1 MNSRLFTILLFLF
14 TMSVFQAMGSHIVGG
29 EVTYVYLGDSTS
41 SVTGTLYHKY
51 KVSLSIYEDCLNG
64 QPEAIAQDNPAF
76 FGLFINDPHDLLHR
90 PYQIDTNVF
99 FVPPALTVPVN
110 FSNSCVS
117 NIPATCLLKKTFVKV
132 YALPNSPY
140 GYLVSYER
148 CCRNSSILNI
158 NSPGN
163 QGSTYYC
170 TIPPTSVFN
179 NSAVFSNYPPQIIC
193 LNNPLYYDNSAT
205 DADGDS
211 LSYGFSSALKGAN
224 DADIKPLPYYPNFND
239 TVVYIPPYSAQ
250 APMTGFPAIH
260 IDPHTGLI
268 TGTPNRIGRFLV
280 TVYCNEYR
288 HGVLI
293 NTIKREFQFVVTDC
307 SKVVIADIPQ
317 YSTDFNTYIVNCTD
331 YTIHFV
337 NTSAGGFSYRW
348 DFGVAGTTGDFSTD
362 FEPTFTYP
370 DTGTFT
376 VELVVNPGSTCPDSI
391 NRFVKVYPKFLSAF
405 ADSGQQCPGAPI
417 YFEDKSTATIKPI
430 TDWQWNFGDGTSS
443 SDQNPVHSYTYGG
456 TYNVILISKNV
467 KNCVDTAIR
476 HLIVETFQPFAG
488 NDTIIVKGE
497 NILFNAQGGIA
508 YSWSPPTNLSDTSV
522 YNPLGTYAD
531 TGHFNYVVHVVSGY
545 GCSGDDSMRVMV
557 VGNSE
562 FVVPT
567 AFTPNGDGLNDYFKP
582 IAIGYRGLGYFRIFN
597 RWGER
602 VFNSNSLEEGWDG
615 TFNNKKCDMGT
626 YYWEVTFT
634 DRFGK
639 GGFQKGDV
647 TLIR

>member
-1 MNSRLFTILLFLF
+1 MNSRLFTILFFLF
-14 TMSVFQAMGSHIVGG
+14 SFAVFPAMGSHIVGG
-29 EVTYVYLGDSTS
+29 EVTYVYQGDSVSATN
-41 SVTGTLYHKY
+41 GAIYHKY

-76 FGLFINDPHDLLHR
+76 MGIFDALTKATV
-90 PYQIDTNVF
+90 QIDTNVF
-99 FVPPALTVPVN
+99 FVTSLSVPVN
-110 FSNSCVS
+110 FSNNCVS
-117 NIPATCLLKKTFVKV
+117 NIPATCLLKKTFVKN
-132 YALPNSPY
+132 YALPFNSH
-140 GYLVSYER
+140 GYVVSYER
-148 CCRNSSILNI
+148 CCRNASILNI
-158 NSPGN
+158 SSPGN
-163 QGSTYYC
+163 EGSTYYC
-170 TIPPTSVFN
+170 VIPPTPVHN
-179 NSAVFSNYPPQIIC
+179 NSAVFANYPPQIIC

-224 DADIKPLPYYPNFND
+224 DADIKPIPYYPNFND
-239 TVVYIPPYSAQ
+239 TVIYIPPYSAQ
-250 APMTGFPAIH
+250 TPMTGFPAIH

-288 HGVLI
+288 GGVLI

-317 YSTDFNTYIVNCTD
+317 YSTDFNTYIVDCAD
-331 YTIHFV
+331 YTVHFT
-337 NTSAGGFSYRW
+337 NTSSGGFAYHW
-348 DFGVAGTTGDFSTD
+348 DFGVPGTAGDVSDD

-376 VELVVNPGSTCPDSI
+376 VKLVVNPGSTCPDSI
-391 NRFVKVYPKFLSAF
+391 NRLVKVYPKFYAAF
-405 ADSGQQCPGAPI
+405 TDSGQQCPGAPI
-417 YFEDKSTATIKPI
+417 NFKDQSTATIKPI
-430 TDWQWNFGDGTSS
+430 TSWEWNFGDGTTST
-443 SDQNPVHSYTYGG
+443 DQNPVHNYTYGG
-456 TYNVILISKNV
+456 TFNVILVSKNI

-476 HLIVETFQPFAG
+476 QVIVETFKPFAG

-497 NILFNAQGGIA
+497 NILFNAQGGIQ
-508 YSWSPPTNLSDTSV
+508 YSWSPPTNLSDTSI
-522 YNPLGTYAD
+522 YDPLGTYSD
-531 TGHFNYVVHVVSGY
+531 TGHFTYYVHVVSGY
-545 GCSGDDSMRVMV
+545 GCMGDDTIKVTV
-557 VGNSE
+557 VGHSE

-582 IAIGYRGLGYFRIFN
+582 IAIGYRSLSYFRIFN

-602 VFNSNSLEEGWDG
+602 VFNTNSLEEGWDG

-626 YYWEVTFT
+626 YYWQISYT

-639 GGFQKGDV
+639 DGFQKGDV